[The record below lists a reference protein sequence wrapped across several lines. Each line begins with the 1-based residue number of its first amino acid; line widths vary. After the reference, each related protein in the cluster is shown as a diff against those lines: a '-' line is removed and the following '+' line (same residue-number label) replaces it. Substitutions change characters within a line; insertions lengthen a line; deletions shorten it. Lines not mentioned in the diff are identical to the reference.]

1 MRDVHV
7 GGRKNGPA
15 ILCSLRD
22 NHNLERATR
31 STVKLD
37 LKVFDSA
44 QIGARSAMRGE
55 IRRAKIAG

>member
-22 NHNLERATR
+22 NHNLEGD
-31 STVKLD
+31 K
-37 LKVFDSA
+37 KY
-44 QIGARSAMRGE
+44 G
-55 IRRAKIAG
+55 